1 MLVVVLAVSA
11 ALIALLLIEPLRQLR
26 LRRRSR
32 RWHGYY
38 KN

>member
-1 MLVVVLAVSA
+1 MLVVVLAVS
-11 ALIALLLIEPLRQLR
+11 LGLVALLLIEPLRQLR
-26 LRRRSR
+26 SRRRFR